1 MSHALTIFLQPLSEK
16 LSWKG
21 MRGQSDCAMV
31 SGKLVYANGTQY
43 IGSLLRCVPHG
54 RGRYV
59 FKHGGEYVGDFVR
72 GKKHGNGF
80 LYYGDGSIYAGLFR
94 RGLKHGLGIMR
105 SADAST

>member
-1 MSHALTIFLQPLSEK
+1 
-16 LSWKG
+16 
-21 MRGQSDCAMV
+21 MV

-43 IGSLLRCVPHG
+43 IGVVVHLSDHTIGSLLRCVPHG